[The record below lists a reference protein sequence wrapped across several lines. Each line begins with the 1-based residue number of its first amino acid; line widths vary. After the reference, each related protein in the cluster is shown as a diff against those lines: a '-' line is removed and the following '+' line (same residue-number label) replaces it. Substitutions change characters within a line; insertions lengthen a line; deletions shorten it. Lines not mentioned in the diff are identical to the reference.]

1 MQKIRA
7 IFFDL
12 DNTLIDFMQMKEE
25 SCKAAIQAMI
35 DSGLKMDK
43 TEAYCKL
50 METYFKLGLESDYA
64 FTNFLKENNQFDH
77 KLLATAINKYLETKA
92 GYLKPYPNVKTVLRN
107 LTERGLILCIL
118 TDAPK
123 TKAYQRLLL
132 MGIEQYFRF
141 VVGFED
147 TKVKKHTGLP
157 LELALKLLKKEV
169 PDIINSEILMVGD
182 SIKRDLIPATKIGL
196 KTAIAKY
203 GQVSEEKGS
212 ADYELN
218 DFYDITKIV

>member
-25 SCKAAIQAMI
+25 SCKAAIEAMI
-35 DSGLKMDK
+35 SAGLKMGK
-43 TEAYCKL
+43 KEAFCKL
-50 METYFKLGLESDYA
+50 MTTYFKLGLESDYA
-64 FTNFLKENNQFDH
+64 FTQFLKENNQFDH
-77 KLLATAINKYLETKA
+77 KILAIAINKYLETKTC
-92 GYLKPYPNVKTVLRN
+92 YVKPYSNVKSVLQN
-107 LTERGLILCIL
+107 LKEKGLILSIL

-132 MGIEQYFRF
+132 MEIEEYFEF

-147 TKVKKHTGLP
+147 TNAKKHTGLP
-157 LELALKLLKKEV
+157 LELAVELLKKDV
-169 PDIINSEILMVGD
+169 PDITNSEILMVGD
-182 SIKRDLIPATKIGL
+182 SIERDLNPATKLGL

-203 GQVSEEKGS
+203 GQLAEEKGTV
-212 ADYELN
+212 DYELN
-218 DFYDITKIV
+218 TIDDLTKIV